1 MKQGKAVAGIVDATV
16 PLRDC
21 PSTGLD
27 RGLIWLIPGYPFE
40 LGRVDGR
47 RKVDEIYRLLSR
59 VMDLPPAAS
68 WLDD

>member
-47 RKVDEIYRLLSR
+47 RVYLRDFT
-59 VMDLPPAAS
+59 PAA
-68 WLDD
+68 LRD